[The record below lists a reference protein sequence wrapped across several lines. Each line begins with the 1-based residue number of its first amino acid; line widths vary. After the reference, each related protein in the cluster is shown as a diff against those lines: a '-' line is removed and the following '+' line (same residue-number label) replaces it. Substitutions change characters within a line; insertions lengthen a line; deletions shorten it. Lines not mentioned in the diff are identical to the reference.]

1 MSHPPAASVLAG
13 KLLSVKPSTELCDDA
28 PAIRAISAKI
38 YVCVCLGGGRYVHK
52 HSLTHSLTHSNA
64 WQPLKLTMVT
74 PRRINS
80 TIPCQLLMIPRLGLM
95 NP

>member
-38 YVCVCLGGGRYVHK
+38 YVCVCVWEGGRYVHK
-52 HSLTHSLTHSNA
+52 HSLTHSFKRLATPETYYGHS
-64 WQPLKLTMVT
+64 
-74 PRRINS
+74 S
-80 TIPCQLLMIPRLGLM
+80 
-95 NP
+95 